1 MAWPRTGL
9 VVMDDTAV
17 LTPVSCLATP
27 PTASCAPSGSGGGG
41 GGGGG
46 TGGGGTGGGG
56 IDDIL
61 IGQTLYTNM
70 NVNYFKINLVDTK
83 TNMYGEAIEK
93 WYYNP
98 VNVRCNIE
106 RGEITNDD
114 DEFGVTVANII
125 KITIPRALL
134 QSYNF
139 LPEVGDIVMDREKY
153 YEINS
158 IDTQFITVPGTG
170 ATNGS
175 LGTTGQ
181 VVLYVLNGY
190 LTRVT
195 KLNIIPYYQ

>member
-9 VVMDDTAV
+9 IVADDTAV
-17 LTPVSCLATP
+17 VTPSACLTPAPTSSCDT
-27 PTASCAPSGSGGGG
+27 SGGGD
-41 GGGGG
+41 GG
-46 TGGGGTGGGG
+46 TGGGGSGGGG

-70 NVNYFKINLVDTK
+70 NVIYYKINLGETV
-83 TNMYGEAIEK
+83 TNMYGESLEK
-93 WYYNP
+93 WYYTP
-98 VNVRCNIE
+98 INVRCMLE

-114 DEFGVTVANII
+114 DEFGVTIANTL

-153 YEINS
+153 YEVKS
-158 IDTQFITVPGTG
+158 LDTQFITVPGTG
-170 ATNGS
+170 ASNS
-175 LGTTGQ
+175 ILGTTGQ
-181 VVLYVLNGY
+181 VVLYVLGAY

>member
-9 VVMDDTAV
+9 IVMEDTAV
-17 LTPVSCLATP
+17 VTPSVCLTPA
-27 PTASCAPSGSGGGG
+27 PTASCDAP
-41 GGGGG
+41 GGGG
-46 TGGGGTGGGG
+46 TGGGGSGGGG
-56 IDDIL
+56 LDPIL
-61 IGQTLYTNM
+61 VGQTLYTNM
-70 NVNYFKINLVDTK
+70 NVNYFKINLEETK

-98 VNVRCNIE
+98 VNVRCILE
-106 RGEITNDD
+106 RGEITNGDD
-114 DEFGVTVANII
+114 DFGVTIANTL

-158 IDTQFITVPGTG
+158 IDTQFVTVPGTG
-170 ATNGS
+170 ASNGI

-181 VVLYVLNGY
+181 VVLYVLQGY
-190 LTRVT
+190 LTRIT